1 MRCTFSGRA
10 ELDLEEIADYIAQ
23 DNPRRALSFV
33 REIRQRCQAIV
44 DFPQAAPLRPAFG
57 ENIRMVPIGLYLIF
71 YTTHAD
77 QVRIERILSGS
88 RNLSED
94 YFR

>member
-1 MRCTFSGRA
+1 
-10 ELDLEEIADYIAQ
+10 
-23 DNPRRALSFV
+23 
-33 REIRQRCQAIV
+33 
-44 DFPQAAPLRPAFG
+44 
-57 ENIRMVPIGLYLIF
+57 MVPIGLYLIF